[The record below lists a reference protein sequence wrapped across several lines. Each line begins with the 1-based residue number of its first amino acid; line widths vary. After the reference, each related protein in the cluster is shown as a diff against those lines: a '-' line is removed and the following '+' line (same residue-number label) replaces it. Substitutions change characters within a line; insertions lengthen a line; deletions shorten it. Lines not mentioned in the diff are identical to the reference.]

1 MKKKLL
7 LFLLFAPITTV
18 LAQITTVNA
27 RFITSVG
34 CEIGVDDE
42 MSSNNVFEK
51 ELLSGTHIVIIKY
64 NGEVV
69 KREEIEVPDVGS
81 FTKEIPITGK
91 VFVSSPIKDVTVFV
105 DGTEKGKAPITLELL
120 GNHDITL
127 RYINKKYKP
136 YSENITVQ
144 PFDEIERD
152 CQLKV
157 NNRPWKYNW
166 FFLPQVALP
175 TKRIKDAK
183 FGLMFGT
190 VKTIGFYVKGI
201 YGCYAKETTEK
212 GWFTGETATNYWA
225 AAGGLMVN
233 VIKPLYL
240 YSGVGYGERET
251 GYELLGNKYY
261 FEYEDDD
268 YPIYDVS
275 NILYDFGAM
284 FSFGHFA
291 LNIGASK
298 IEKEWIL
305 NCGVGVKF

>member
-1 MKKKLL
+1 M
-7 LFLLFAPITTV
+7 
-18 LAQITTVNA
+18 
-27 RFITSVG
+27 
-34 CEIGVDDE
+34 
-42 MSSNNVFEK
+42 
-51 ELLSGTHIVIIKY
+51 
-64 NGEVV
+64 
-69 KREEIEVPDVGS
+69 PDVVS

-190 VKTIGFYVKGI
+190 RLTMHRTVEY
-201 YGCYAKETTEK
+201 CQWHE
-212 GWFTGETATNYWA
+212 
-225 AAGGLMVN
+225 
-233 VIKPLYL
+233 VISL
-240 YSGVGYGERET
+240 S
-251 GYELLGNKYY
+251 
-261 FEYEDDD
+261 F
-268 YPIYDVS
+268 
-275 NILYDFGAM
+275 
-284 FSFGHFA
+284 FS
-291 LNIGASK
+291 
-298 IEKEWIL
+298 W
-305 NCGVGVKF
+305 